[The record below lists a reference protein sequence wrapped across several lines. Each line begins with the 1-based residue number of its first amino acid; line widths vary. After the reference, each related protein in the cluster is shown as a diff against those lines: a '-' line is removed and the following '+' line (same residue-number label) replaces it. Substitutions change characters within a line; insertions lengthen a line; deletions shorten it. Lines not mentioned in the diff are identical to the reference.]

1 MLDAMQNTI
10 LNKPDSI
17 VDRRPHSPSSD
28 VSKLENKFEDMFNK
42 QRVKARQEAETSTF
56 QKLDDKSPL
65 AKALQNKTDK
75 TKEDKN
81 ITQAKDEALAKN
93 LASSSKSEGANTSKP
108 QATKTAPFDFKD
120 ETNEDSKIGLQEKIA
135 KSSKENKPKESNPLV
150 EALNAPLMA
159 NAGNMATESNT
170 NAKMQ
175 NPLPRTMPTPAQMKA
190 AMNETLNEAAPEA
203 KAPKTLA
210 DVEKLAKAQGLNPA
224 KIALE
229 TESES
234 KPPKPKTIPA
244 SAKESISYEYEN
256 NVDRIAIVQ
265 RGIKKPK
272 NITSKINDEYPVK
285 KADEDSSSGG
295 NTLASLLKDTPQQGQ
310 KA

>member
-17 VDRRPHSPSSD
+17 VERRPHSPSSD

-42 QRVKARQEAETSTF
+42 QRAKARQETEAGTF

-75 TKEDKN
+75 AKDDKN
-81 ITQAKDEALAKN
+81 ITQAKDDALAKN
-93 LASSSKSEGANTSKP
+93 LASSSKSEGMNTSKP
-108 QATKTAPFDFKD
+108 QAAKATPFDFKD

-135 KSSKENKPKESNPLV
+135 KSSKENKPRESNPLV

-175 NPLPRTMPTPAQMKA
+175 NPLPRTMPAPAQMKA
-190 AMNETLNEAAPEA
+190 AMNGAMNEASPAA
-203 KAPKTLA
+203 KTLG

-229 TESES
+229 TEAQN
-234 KPPKPKTIPA
+234 KPATPKPKTIPA

-265 RGIKKPK
+265 RGTKKPK

-295 NTLASLLKDTPQQGQ
+295 NTLASLLKDTPQQGK